1 VAENREVKCAL
12 RPTRRRGSDRQ
23 QAPRNGDADDNAS
36 DREIIENHL
45 GRAIVS
51 RDQIAI
57 TLRSGDLLDAANS
70 QNDGTTIS
78 VPFTGTLPLR
88 KGISHTPSSGQ
99 AIDEATRSALLMAIA
114 RSRAW
119 VDGIVKDPAT
129 DIGTIAKRENL
140 AERHVRFLAPLA
152 YLSPRIIEA
161 IAEGRAP
168 ADLTVTR
175 LGRNLPTVGG
185 TGKAARVRLIPQ
197 TAPAPKRTVR
207 PPGNILRPGRVLEA
221 ANRFARNANWSR
233 PSADLTVSRLV
244 RNLPTVWAD
253 QEKQLGF
260 A

>member
-1 VAENREVKCAL
+1 V
-12 RPTRRRGSDRQ
+12 G
-23 QAPRNGDADDNAS
+23 
-36 DREIIENHL
+36 
-45 GRAIVS
+45 

-57 TLRSGDLLDAANS
+57 TLRSGDLLDAASN
-70 QNDGTTIS
+70 QNVVPTIS
-78 VPFTGTLPLR
+78 VPFTATLPLR
-88 KGISHTPSSGQ
+88 KGISHTPSGGQ

-119 VDGIVKDPAT
+119 VDTIVKDPAT

-175 LGRNLPTVGG
+175 L
-185 TGKAARVRLIPQ
+185 
-197 TAPAPKRTVR
+197 
-207 PPGNILRPGRVLEA
+207 
-221 ANRFARNANWSR
+221 
-233 PSADLTVSRLV
+233 V

-260 A
+260 V